1 MARRVG
7 SLPICLWTGFLLLTI
22 AGGAAAE
29 TAFTVR
35 DPNAAFLDVGARRAA
50 LAGMQ
55 AAALDAL
62 LPPVTDCTEI
72 HRPAPPHGR
81 MILPNYYLNL
91 TDGPIDPR
99 YEAAAQPYV
108 AMWTAVSGRASRY
121 VARGDSRDAGCVL
134 DILEDWA
141 RAGALLDY
149 AKDESPQAWFMVEW
163 AAGAAGIALSVVR
176 ADPALP
182 PDGVRRVTG
191 WLVQVARKQIAEP
204 TGPVTRCNNHAAWR
218 GLMAT
223 AIGVVAADDALFR
236 YGIERYLDL
245 LEQIAA
251 DGSLPLEM
259 ARKDRALH
267 YQNYAILPLVGIAEF
282 ADRQGYDLHAARSR
296 AGRTLHDAVRFLLA
310 GLDDPTTVE
319 RLAGTPQT
327 LRSLRPGHGDLA
339 WMEAYRRRFPAAA
352 FERHLPT
359 APFEPLLGG
368 SAGIYW
374 RAIDAMP
381 R

>member
-7 SLPICLWTGFLLLTI
+7 SLPIRVWTSVLFLII
-22 AGGAAAE
+22 AGEATAANV
-29 TAFTVR
+29 FTVR
-35 DPNAAFLDVGARRAA
+35 DPDAAFVDVGARRVA

-55 AAALDAL
+55 AVALDAL
-62 LPPVTDCTEI
+62 LPPVTDCTEAG
-72 HRPAPPHGR
+72 RPPPPLGR
-81 MILPNYYLNL
+81 MWLPNYYLNL

-99 YEAAAQPYV
+99 YEAVAQSYE

-121 VARGDSRDAGCVL
+121 VARGDSRDARCVL

-149 AKDESPQAWFMVEW
+149 AKDESLQAWFMVEW

-182 PDGVRRVTG
+182 PDRVRRVTD
-191 WLVQVARKQIAEP
+191 WLARVAHKQIAEP
-204 TGPVTRCNNHAAWR
+204 TGPVTCCNNHAAWR

-236 YGIERYLDL
+236 YGIERYLGL

-267 YQNYAILPLVGIAEF
+267 YQDYAILPLVGIAEF
-282 ADRQGYDLHAARSR
+282 ADRQGYDLYAARSS

-319 RLAGTPQT
+319 RLAGMPQT

-368 SAGIYW
+368 SAGVYW
-374 RAIDAMP
+374 RAIEAMP